1 MRIVFTVTN
10 ELTYDQRMHRI
21 CETLA
26 QQGHTVTLVGRQYK
40 NSPAFHPQHF
50 FYKRLHCFFKKG
62 KFFYAEYNLRL
73 FFYMIFKKLDIV
85 CSIDLDTL
93 LPGYL
98 VTKWR
103 SKKLVYDAHEYYTGV
118 IELAGRKNVYKFW
131 KGLEAWIVP
140 QLKYAYTV
148 NKSIAR
154 LYQEEYNV
162 PFDVIRNV
170 PLLGNSITGKGGA
183 DLPLIYAG
191 AVNEGRGLEE
201 LLHAMVHLDKNLIIC
216 GDGDILPELKTLSQS
231 LNIDHKVT
239 FTGYQQPEELRKWL
253 AEASIGLNLLR
264 NESVSYYYSLANKFF
279 DYMHA
284 GLPQVTMNFPEYV
297 LINEQRSIAITID
310 LDVNE
315 IIRAVENLQQDPAL
329 YEQLRSNALAAR
341 KQYNWEEESKK
352 LISFYEEI
360 TV

>member
-26 QQGHTVTLVGRQYK
+26 LQGHAVTLVGRRYK
-40 NSPAFHPQHF
+40 NSPSFDPKQYT
-50 FYKRLHCFFKKG
+50 YKRLHCFFKKG
-62 KFFYAEYNLRL
+62 KLFYAEYNLRL

-98 VTKWR
+98 ISKWR
-103 SKKLVYDAHEYYTGV
+103 HKKLVYDAHEYYTGV
-118 IELAGRKNVYKFW
+118 IELAGRKSVYRFW

-140 QLKYAYTV
+140 QLTYAYTV
-148 NKSIAR
+148 NESIAK

-162 PFDVIRNV
+162 SFNVIRNV
-170 PLLGNSITGKGGA
+170 PLLKNSISAKGDPG
-183 DLPLIYAG
+183 LPLIYVG
-191 AVNEGRGLEE
+191 AVNAGRGLEE
-201 LLHAMVHLDKNLIIC
+201 IIHAMVHLDTQLIIC

-231 LNIDHKVT
+231 LNLDHKIT
-239 FTGYQQPEELRKWL
+239 FTGYQQPEELRKL
-253 AEASIGLNLLR
+253 LSEASIGLNLLK

-284 GLPQVTMNFPEYV
+284 GLPQVTMNFPEYM
-297 LINEQRSIAITID
+297 LINEQHSIAITID
-310 LDVNE
+310 LNVDE
-315 IIRAVENLQQDPAL
+315 IIKAVERLQQDQSL
-329 YEQLRSNALAAR
+329 YNRLRSNALIA
-341 KQYNWEEESKK
+341 KEQFNWEEESKR
-352 LISFYEEI
+352 LISFYEAI
-360 TV
+360 KP